1 VKFRRKEIFEMLEKN
16 NFPDHY
22 KPQISQIELSLSSKF
37 NIQDVYT
44 GMNFIFREP
53 RKNIGFIAGFD
64 TKLWYSKVM
73 VKESKNLY
81 YPYLD
86 KSSLAYAGIF
96 KDIPLTNNPLKNNFL
111 FCGSLSAGY
120 FFGNNFKG
128 TGTMPDNK
136 FIIVPAVSIKLVKRN
151 FAFYMGFEYFNSD
164 FYRIW
169 PVWCRAGISY
179 NFDLKHLKTPLKMI
193 KWY

>member
-1 VKFRRKEIFEMLEKN
+1 
-16 NFPDHY
+16 
-22 KPQISQIELSLSSKF
+22 
-37 NIQDVYT
+37 
-44 GMNFIFREP
+44 
-53 RKNIGFIAGFD
+53 
-64 TKLWYSKVM
+64 
-73 VKESKNLY
+73 
-81 YPYLD
+81 
-86 KSSLAYAGIF
+86 
-96 KDIPLTNNPLKNNFL
+96 
-111 FCGSLSAGY
+111 
-120 FFGNNFKG
+120 
-128 TGTMPDNK
+128 MPDNK